1 MHTIPEKNKKITTA
15 SQKRNCMFYVLLE
28 YNKRRM
34 KTNLLADK
42 LSTYILDN

>member
-1 MHTIPEKNKKITTA
+1 MHTIPYHTRKQKNHNIITEEEL
-15 SQKRNCMFYVLLE
+15 YVLLE
-28 YNKRRM
+28 YNKRMM